1 MGRPGRMRASERGVT
16 HGDAR
21 PALTDVRYQRGRART
36 GIPVALSWLGHVTM
50 PLKGCYRPMRG
61 FKQLHTAQVVCAG
74 HGFMRAL
81 HDGFYRLGFVLH
93 GPDRP
98 HRPRLQTAW
107 EELTTILRVA

>member
-1 MGRPGRMRASERGVT
+1 M
-16 HGDAR
+16 
-21 PALTDVRYQRGRART
+21 
-36 GIPVALSWLGHVTM
+36 ALSWLGHVTM

-107 EELTTILRVA
+107 EELTTILRAA